1 MTHKLPICPNLVR
14 IVPEQF
20 SWVDHRLVRDHHI
33 DFLTNEAAA
42 LYLFLVTVADAQG
55 LSFYS
60 DPSISERLG
69 MDVPKLL
76 LARRSLV
83 KSKLVAYRKPLYQVL
98 PIADIRSRTT
108 LSYENGQG
116 SDVGIMAIDE
126 ILRKLGGG
134 AA

>member
-1 MTHKLPICPNLVR
+1 
-14 IVPEQF
+14 
-20 SWVDHRLVRDHHI
+20 VDHRLVRDHHI

-60 DPSISERLG
+60 DPCISERLF

-76 LARRSLV
+76 LARRCLV

-98 PIADIRSRTT
+98 PIGDIPSRTN
-108 LSYENGQG
+108 LSDENGQG